1 MNLPETMR
9 AWRIHEYGEPL
20 AVMKLEE
27 VTLPTIQPGQVLVR
41 AEGIP
46 LNLNDLER
54 IRGGNMMV
62 KPAFPYSPGM
72 EIMGTVAAVGDGAE
86 QWLGKRVAGITDGAH
101 GGYAE
106 FCVCPQ
112 GGVFEVPAEIPL
124 PDAAA
129 LFFPFHLAWLGLHDR
144 AHIQSGDYVLIHAA
158 AGGSGSAAIQLAKHA
173 GAMVIALASTPE
185 KLALC
190 ESLGADKC
198 INYKDV
204 DFTAEVLAFTQ
215 GKGVDIV
222 FDNVG
227 EAVWESSF
235 KCLAYN
241 GRYLMMGFASNKL
254 VADEPFVVPR
264 QLALANAGLFG
275 VMLSYAD
282 DGMVTALK
290 SAMGWNFPE
299 RELGESI
306 QRSICN
312 LYREGAVKTVIG
324 EHVTFEQL
332 PASIQAM
339 ADRKTQGRIVA
350 TF

>member
-1 MNLPETMR
+1 MSLPTSMR
-9 AWRIHEYGEPL
+9 AWCIHEYGEPQT
-20 AVMKLEE
+20 VMKLEK
-27 VTLPTIQPGQVLVR
+27 VALPAVQPGQVLVK

-62 KPAFPYSPGM
+62 KPEFPYSPGM
-72 EIMGTVAAVGDGAE
+72 ETMGTVVATGEGA
-86 QWLGKRVAGITDGAH
+86 QHWLGKRVVGTTDGAH

-106 FCVCPQ
+106 FCACPQ
-112 GGVFEVPAEIPL
+112 GGVFEVPHEIPL

-144 AHIQSGDYVLIHAA
+144 ARIRPGDRVLIHAA

-173 GAMVIALASTPE
+173 GATVIALASTSE

-198 INYKDV
+198 INYKDA
-204 DFTAEVLAFTQ
+204 DFSAEVLAFTQ

-227 EAVWESSF
+227 EAVWESSL

-264 QLALANAGLFG
+264 HIALVNAGLFG
-275 VMLSYAD
+275 VLLSYAD
-282 DGMVTALK
+282 EGMVSALK
-290 SAMGWNFPE
+290 SAMGWNFPA
-299 RELGESI
+299 RALGESI
-306 QRSICN
+306 QHSICS
-312 LYREGAVKTVIG
+312 LYLDGAVKAVVG
-324 EHVTFEQL
+324 KHVTFDEL
-332 PASIQAM
+332 PDSIQAM
-339 ADRKTQGRIVA
+339 ADRKTLGRVIA
-350 TF
+350 TL